1 MKTRAPRPV
10 ADLLTDS
17 VAGLDERLIEHRL
30 RRTWAALVGPDVA
43 RHARPQSL
51 LNGCLQIAVDN
62 SPWLHE
68 LTLRSAEVRDRV
80 AREFGTVTSVR
91 FLLAGLPG
99 ETPDVPA
106 AAPPR
111 ARPLAAADVR
121 EIESATAT
129 ISDPAVAAAA
139 RRLLT
144 KAWRSP
150 QAGGVSR

>member
-1 MKTRAPRPV
+1 MKTRAPRLV
-10 ADLLTDS
+10 ADLLTDA
-17 VAGLDERLIEHRL
+17 VAGLDDRLVEHRL
-30 RRTWAALVGPDVA
+30 RRAWAALVGPDVA
-43 RHARPQSL
+43 RHARPRSL
-51 LNGCLQIAVDN
+51 QNGCLQIAVDN

-68 LTLRSAEVRDRV
+68 LTLRAAEVHERV
-80 AREFGTVTSVR
+80 ARQFDGVTAVR
-91 FLLAGLPG
+91 FVLAGLP
-99 ETPDVPA
+99 EERPEAPA

-111 ARPLAAADVR
+111 PRSLPAAEVR

-150 QAGGVSR
+150 HAGGVSR